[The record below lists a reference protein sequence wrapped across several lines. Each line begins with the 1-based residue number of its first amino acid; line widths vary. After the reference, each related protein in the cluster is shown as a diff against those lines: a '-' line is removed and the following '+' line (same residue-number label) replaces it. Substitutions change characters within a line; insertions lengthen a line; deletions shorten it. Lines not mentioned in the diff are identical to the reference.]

1 MQMHTSD
8 TDFSEESR
16 DTLLGMLD
24 EMIADSDQGNSW
36 ITDSE
41 KLRATQ
47 PFSSG
52 VRKHL
57 PSKMRT
63 QSRAFMLDTSM
74 LGLAGGPP

>member
-41 KLRATQ
+41 RLRTTQ
-47 PFSSG
+47 QAEH
-52 VRKHL
+52 KHCEH
-57 PSKMRT
+57 KHCEHKRAET
-63 QSRAFMLDTSM
+63 QTYDVSYLRRHETNS
-74 LGLAGGPP
+74 